1 MTTLMDVLLVVGM
14 FLLRIG
20 VPLLLTLA
28 LGYALSRLDARWQA
42 EADAARRAEQ
52 AARRQPAPGLLWPRP
67 TMAASALS
75 TEIAGAPCWS
85 VKGCGET
92 QRQACPAFRQP
103 SLPCWMARWHL
114 IMPFRTRQQILRV
127 SSRMS
132 RASRTSCWC
141 QTWSP
146 AICWPS
152 S

>member
-20 VPLLLTLA
+20 VPLLITLA

-52 AARRQPAPGLLWPRP
+52 AARRQPTPGLLWPRP

-103 SLPCWMARWHL
+103 SLPCWMARWRTEGAIPSGCPDCTLYLPFMPSTPTGERPAL
-114 IMPFRTRQQILRV
+114 IH
-127 SSRMS
+127 
-132 RASRTSCWC
+132 
-141 QTWSP
+141 
-146 AICWPS
+146 
-152 S
+152 